1 MSVWSSTGPCLRNKA
16 TQCCLPSHCS
26 SLARKNPN
34 QHIKQQRFALFLWMP
49 WCACL
54 AVQQDIRGNGD
65 TRTIIQARVLYEPL
79 SAAETGPSTTRLL
92 VPSSV
97 NLHGPGVEEDKEA
110 VHLAPSD
117 APDWM
122 KRTRCCSPRG
132 CDSVCFSRSGWCW
145 CCTERRWG
153 PGRPSMRR
161 VSSLLPLSVGVRA
174 TRYGNN
180 DCVVLVGV
188 TGQDADI

>member
-1 MSVWSSTGPCLRNKA
+1 MTCFLSLEAATRLFTSPAGNPREWWYEDNNPSARPARAFQRSWNVSS
-16 TQCCLPSHCS
+16 
-26 SLARKNPN
+26 
-34 QHIKQQRFALFLWMP
+34 
-49 WCACL
+49 
-54 AVQQDIRGNGD
+54 
-65 TRTIIQARVLYEPL
+65 RVPQL
-79 SAAETGPSTTRLL
+79 LL

-97 NLHGPGVEEDKEA
+97 NLLSPGVEEDKEA
-110 VHLAPSD
+110 AHPAPSD

-153 PGRPSMRR
+153 PGRPSMHRM
-161 VSSLLPLSVGVRA
+161 SSLLPLSVGVRA

-180 DCVVLVGV
+180 DCVVLGGHSARCRYI
-188 TGQDADI
+188 TRCNCFSRPQEIPALI